1 MVLTVY
7 FVISPAIGLSCHRH
21 WRDAKATRQLDA
33 AVEAWTTRLRRP
45 QNALSSAARVAS
57 IASRTDTRDDRE
69 TPLCGDGTRR
79 ILPVIWGRD
88 QLRQIGTTGKSPRA
102 HKMLSSVIS
111 SAKLDPVA
119 RACIGPALSS
129 NGCAW

>member
-21 WRDAKATRQLDA
+21 WRYAKATRQLDA

-57 IASRTDTRDDRE
+57 IASRTDTRDDRDA
-69 TPLCGDGTRR
+69 PL
-79 ILPVIWGRD
+79 W
-88 QLRQIGTTGKSPRA
+88 
-102 HKMLSSVIS
+102 
-111 SAKLDPVA
+111 
-119 RACIGPALSS
+119 
-129 NGCAW
+129 